1 MLGPGCPKSAPR
13 SSPPGAGYPVGV
25 ASSSPPYCKQSHPK
39 SPLSVTATS
48 EAARITWLVG
58 GASVVC
64 AAFVED
70 LGVAAVVEVADDST
84 VANLPEAALLE
95 DALHPRIMGEGGA
108 AHGLQVQGLEAVGD
122 EEFYGL
128 AGVAAAAHAPQAYL
142 YADLATLVPEVV
154 QGSQARGLAFGLD
167 DEGLDG
173 RVLPAS
179 QVVAPGSGEG
189 EFDRRPPVP
198 GGELGVP
205 VPLVDFLDVLFAG
218 AP

>member
-70 LGVAAVVEVADDST
+70 LGVAAVVRVGGGKKVRHPTPSA
-84 VANLPEAALLE
+84 PLLK
-95 DALHPRIMGEGGA
+95 
-108 AHGLQVQGLEAVGD
+108 QVSA
-122 EEFYGL
+122 
-128 AGVAAAAHAPQAYL
+128 
-142 YADLATLVPEVV
+142 
-154 QGSQARGLAFGLD
+154 
-167 DEGLDG
+167 
-173 RVLPAS
+173 
-179 QVVAPGSGEG
+179 
-189 EFDRRPPVP
+189 
-198 GGELGVP
+198 
-205 VPLVDFLDVLFAG
+205 
-218 AP
+218 